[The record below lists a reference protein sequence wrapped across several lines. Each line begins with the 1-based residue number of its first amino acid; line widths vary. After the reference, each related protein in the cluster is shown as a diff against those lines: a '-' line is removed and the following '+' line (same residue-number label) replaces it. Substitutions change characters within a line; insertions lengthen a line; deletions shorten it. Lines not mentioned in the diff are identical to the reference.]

1 MHVRV
6 SSGWVTL
13 MPTLKTAFDKAK
25 SSRLISKVVFPKV
38 LAVREGM
45 EAEHTDHALVELAGK
60 ELAVETGLDEANELV
75 GELRLLFC
83 RVPLG
88 RLKVAG
94 VEKFF
99 HHNISRSKEHTLVR
113 HVELR
118 SRTFFRRFVVTKAQ
132 EDGLYELPP
141 LFDVAARV

>member
-6 SSGWVTL
+6 SSGRVAL
-13 MPTLKTAFDKAK
+13 VPTLKTAFDKAQPA
-25 SSRLISKVVFPKV
+25 RLRAEVVFPKV

-45 EAEHTDHALVELAGK
+45 EAEHADHALVEFAGK
-60 ELAVETGLDEANELV
+60 ELAVEAGLDEADELV
-75 GELRLLFC
+75 GELRLLFR

-88 RLKVAG
+88 GLKVAG

-99 HHNISRSKEHTLVR
+99 HCRFSRSKEHSLVR

-118 SRTFFRRFVVTKAQ
+118 ARAFFRRFVVPKSQ
-132 EDGLYELPP
+132 EDGLHELPA
-141 LFDVAARV
+141 LFDLAARV